1 MSTIIDAKGKPCPT
15 PVILAKQAMAAGE
28 HSFTV
33 LVDNTTA
40 VENLKRLAGN
50 QGFGAAVTQGE
61 GVFSVAF
68 TRTGCA
74 ACEEAV
80 SAPLPAPGGDWAV
93 FVGRD
98 IIGDGDREL
107 GANLMRMFFY
117 TLAQGEDKPGAV
129 LFMNAGVR
137 LPTLDEQ
144 IPAHLKALGAD
155 VSRSGLGRYKQQVD
169 KVAARLRESRAMA
182 EAVMERMGAQ
192 AATGKSGAALIEML
206 TTLTSD
212 YLLRRMDDPDAEIEV
227 DELRALART
236 VKERAQAARATQDY
250 DLKLREE
257 ARREAEEA
265 MRKAVEKAAKES
277 PAAAS
282 PAEVFARI
290 QAVYRGEA

>member
-1 MSTIIDAKGKPCPT
+1 MP
-15 PVILAKQAMAAGE
+15 
-28 HSFTV
+28 
-33 LVDNTTA
+33 
-40 VENLKRLAGN
+40 
-50 QGFGAAVTQGE
+50 
-61 GVFSVAF
+61 
-68 TRTGCA
+68 RTSK
-74 ACEEAV
+74 V
-80 SAPLPAPGGDWAV
+80 
-93 FVGRD
+93 R
-98 IIGDGDREL
+98 
-107 GANLMRMFFY
+107 
-117 TLAQGEDKPGAV
+117 
-129 LFMNAGVR
+129 R
-137 LPTLDEQ
+137 LPPELREQLHAMLDAGHTLEE
-144 IPAHLKALGAD
+144 ITAHLKALGAD

-182 EAVMERMGAQ
+182 AQ

>member
-1 MSTIIDAKGKPCPT
+1 MP
-15 PVILAKQAMAAGE
+15 
-28 HSFTV
+28 
-33 LVDNTTA
+33 
-40 VENLKRLAGN
+40 
-50 QGFGAAVTQGE
+50 
-61 GVFSVAF
+61 
-68 TRTGCA
+68 RTSK
-74 ACEEAV
+74 V
-80 SAPLPAPGGDWAV
+80 
-93 FVGRD
+93 R
-98 IIGDGDREL
+98 
-107 GANLMRMFFY
+107 
-117 TLAQGEDKPGAV
+117 
-129 LFMNAGVR
+129 R
-137 LPTLDEQ
+137 LPPELREQLHAMLDAGHTLEE
-144 IPAHLKALGAD
+144 ITVHLKALGAD

-277 PAAAS
+277 QAAAG
-282 PAEVFARI
+282 PAEIFARI

>member
-1 MSTIIDAKGKPCPT
+1 MP
-15 PVILAKQAMAAGE
+15 
-28 HSFTV
+28 
-33 LVDNTTA
+33 
-40 VENLKRLAGN
+40 
-50 QGFGAAVTQGE
+50 
-61 GVFSVAF
+61 
-68 TRTGCA
+68 RTSK
-74 ACEEAV
+74 V
-80 SAPLPAPGGDWAV
+80 
-93 FVGRD
+93 R
-98 IIGDGDREL
+98 
-107 GANLMRMFFY
+107 
-117 TLAQGEDKPGAV
+117 
-129 LFMNAGVR
+129 R
-137 LPTLDEQ
+137 LPPELREQLHAMLDAGHTLEE
-144 IPAHLKALGAD
+144 ITAHLKALGAD

-169 KVAARLRESRAMA
+169 ARLRESRAMA

-265 MRKAVEKAAKES
+265 MRKAVEKAAEES
-277 PAAAS
+277 PAAAG
-282 PAEVFARI
+282 PAELFARI

>member
-1 MSTIIDAKGKPCPT
+1 MP
-15 PVILAKQAMAAGE
+15 
-28 HSFTV
+28 
-33 LVDNTTA
+33 
-40 VENLKRLAGN
+40 
-50 QGFGAAVTQGE
+50 
-61 GVFSVAF
+61 
-68 TRTGCA
+68 RTSK
-74 ACEEAV
+74 V
-80 SAPLPAPGGDWAV
+80 
-93 FVGRD
+93 R
-98 IIGDGDREL
+98 
-107 GANLMRMFFY
+107 
-117 TLAQGEDKPGAV
+117 
-129 LFMNAGVR
+129 R
-137 LPTLDEQ
+137 LPPELREQLHAMLDAGHTLEA
-144 IPAHLKALGAD
+144 ITAHLKALGAD

-265 MRKAVEKAAKES
+265 MRKAVEKAAEES

>member
-1 MSTIIDAKGKPCPT
+1 MP
-15 PVILAKQAMAAGE
+15 
-28 HSFTV
+28 
-33 LVDNTTA
+33 
-40 VENLKRLAGN
+40 
-50 QGFGAAVTQGE
+50 
-61 GVFSVAF
+61 
-68 TRTGCA
+68 RTSK
-74 ACEEAV
+74 V
-80 SAPLPAPGGDWAV
+80 
-93 FVGRD
+93 R
-98 IIGDGDREL
+98 
-107 GANLMRMFFY
+107 
-117 TLAQGEDKPGAV
+117 
-129 LFMNAGVR
+129 R
-137 LPTLDEQ
+137 LPPELREQLHAMLDAGHTLEE
-144 IPAHLKALGAD
+144 ITAHLKALGAD

-182 EAVMERMGAQ
+182 EAVVERMGAQ

-265 MRKAVEKAAKES
+265 MRKAVEKAAEES
-277 PAAAS
+277 PAAAG